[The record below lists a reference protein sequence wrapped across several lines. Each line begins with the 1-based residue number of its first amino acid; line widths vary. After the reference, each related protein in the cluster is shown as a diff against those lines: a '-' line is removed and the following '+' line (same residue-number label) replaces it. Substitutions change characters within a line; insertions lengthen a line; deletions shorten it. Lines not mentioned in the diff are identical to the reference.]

1 MENNETKT
9 VELITNKLI
18 AFIDEMN
25 KWELKNKEIRAE
37 VWSKEN
43 PTDEDVKKSREVIRN
58 GLEAIFSKY
67 CTERE
72 LKRKYGR
79 MASLD
84 CCTPPEYAVDTQP
97 IQEIEQVNKNKYR
110 IYTNQLDGFKLKFRY
125 TLIFKKGEW
134 RLDKKEWFGE
144 EKWEN
149 SSF

>member
-25 KWELKNKEIRAE
+25 KWELNSEEIRSRE
-37 VWSKEN
+37 HL
-43 PTDEDVKKSREVIRN
+43 TDEDVKKSREVMRN

-79 MASLD
+79 MAALNSGV
-84 CCTPPEYAVDTQP
+84 PPEYAVDTQP
-97 IQEIEQVNKNKYR
+97 IQKVEQINKNKY
-110 IYTNQLDGFKLKFRY
+110 IVYTQQLDRTKLKFRY

-134 RLDKKEWFGE
+134 RLDKKE
-144 EKWEN
+144 
-149 SSF
+149 